1 LEWAQQ
7 IQTRLQDVTRRLVAA
22 GYEVAITS
30 EDAGLLYT
38 FDSDGHRVRVRDPQA
53 HVQNAAA
60 NPAQYSTDAAL
71 RPLLADAVLP
81 VVASVLGPG
90 EIAYQGMLKPLYELY
105 ELPQPV
111 LYPRPSYTVVSQRE
125 AERIRAYKTSVVD
138 LLAERVDVAE
148 AVARLFPRE
157 EREQFV
163 AARKGLE
170 AALLPLRGYVKDVD
184 PSLTR
189 TWCQTVRQSVYTLSK
204 LEQRAM
210 KARLAQLGYSK
221 LELHRIQNAL
231 LPRARLQER
240 VLPFAHFYSRHGPEL
255 VDRLY
260 SAGQLGDF
268 SHRVLEVES

>member
-1 LEWAQQ
+1 
-7 IQTRLQDVTRRLVAA
+7 
-22 GYEVAITS
+22 
-30 EDAGLLYT
+30 
-38 FDSDGHRVRVRDPQA
+38 
-53 HVQNAAA
+53 
-60 NPAQYSTDAAL
+60 
-71 RPLLADAVLP
+71 
-81 VVASVLGPG
+81 
-90 EIAYQGMLKPLYELY
+90 
-105 ELPQPV
+105 
-111 LYPRPSYTVVSQRE
+111 
-125 AERIRAYKTSVVD
+125 
-138 LLAERVDVAE
+138 VDVAE
-148 AVARLFPRE
+148 AVTRLFPRE

-163 AARKGLE
+163 TARKGLE

-184 PSLTR
+184 PSLAR

-204 LEQRAM
+204 LEQRAI

-268 SHRVLEVES
+268 AHRVLEVES